1 MGYTACPSCGQPC
14 QTTHGILSHQARAK
28 CNISRSTTPD
38 LIVDYNANNANN
50 AAAVNLRNG
59 ENLAA
64 AIPARPTTL
73 LAGSRRN
80 NKRRRTSQSPPVA
93 RERARPRARNIHT
106 YYNPPA
112 TTGEQAIRLLSS
124 LQPQQDQDDLQQDQD
139 SLQQD
144 QDSLQWGQDSPRLG
158 SSYGSPN
165 DSTIGLIEGLLP
177 SPHGTIPDSQQ
188 PDQSS
193 TPSSPAE
200 SGIILYAQNTNQ
212 ARDTRNN
219 PDDDIASEYCPS
231 PTPLPV
237 YLGPQIPLQ
246 RTYGDEHTP
255 PPVDITDATGGRGHG
270 QDSCNSFQPRNKYL
284 QQLFSYNH
292 VQARD
297 HTFRGSQATYF
308 ADAAARCAAKYN
320 RQPTERHLLDFLL
333 LPKVGLTLGIQ
344 SEEFSVKYT
353 LQQYPDFKLP
363 PPTQVETEETQ
374 EHLGH
379 TNNLR
384 DTPTRRAQ
392 RLIERGYLSR
402 AARAL
407 TDPASLARNSA
418 EILTKLK
425 DKHPIGRRGPFAS
438 GASPRPG
445 PRPVAD
451 DIHQALASFATDT
464 AAGLSGWSV
473 PLLREACKQTQVVEF
488 LLQLCKQ
495 IQNGSAPG
503 NQLLTASRLVA
514 LDKEDNGVRP
524 IAVGEMVYRLVAK
537 VILRKQFAT
546 DQLASFQL
554 GVQSPGGVEPIVHL
568 LQHAVDGDLK
578 GYTHICLADFKNA
591 FNSVSRVAVS
601 AATLT
606 YAPEF
611 YKPAKW
617 AYNEPSALVMYDG
630 TVITSSEGVRQ
641 GDPLGP
647 LLFSLAIRDTLQQL
661 QKQLEQTSRRGLPP
675 PIVVAYLDDV
685 YIISGQEITPQQ
697 LERHLQQAP
706 ISLNR
711 QKTKSYNLRDLRQLG
726 LRTLGSFIGSQAG
739 KKEFLQRKTEELQ
752 QVLDRLQDLP
762 KQHALLLLRASTT
775 SLLRHLPRTLQGQE
789 LQEEFQGIDQR
800 LLQMVKHLQ
809 GSTDSKP
816 LDQDLVALPT
826 RLGGLGITLYA
837 ETASLA
843 YQNSR
848 TIADITLQRFLPAKL
863 FWRLPREPSPSP
875 SQTAPQ
881 PEDLME
887 QDDLQQDQGDLQRDQ
902 EDLQRDQD
910 DLQQDQDDLLQDQDD
925 LQQDQDDLQQDQ
937 GDLQQDQDS
946 LSRDRGRSRTRA
958 TQPTQHSLAYF
969 LAQSTQQDPQF
980 PMEHQ
985 QINPTSTGPART
997 IYRTAIDKLHKA
1009 RLARIQQK
1017 LTPMQEAVRMENAA
1031 YLGRRW
1037 LTALPTSQPLLLA
1050 DMDIAAA
1057 LCIRL
1062 LTTPEEEQDICRH
1075 CNRAY
1080 TFGHEDACRART
1092 RQTVVKHDKI
1102 CQALATALRTN
1113 QDNKVFLEPRG
1124 DYRDIRTDIRID
1136 NPKGTLHLD
1145 VSIISLTKEQ
1155 AKADPYA
1162 TLATEEQ
1169 VKRNK
1174 YRVLG
1179 QAFKPFI
1186 LSQGGLLG
1194 KDTSQTYKELQRSF
1208 LPSTAEWL
1216 DKYISVLLIR
1226 LRARNW
1232 MGYGID

>member
-1 MGYTACPSCGQPC
+1 
-14 QTTHGILSHQARAK
+14 L
-28 CNISRSTTPD
+28 
-38 LIVDYNANNANN
+38 
-50 AAAVNLRNG
+50 
-59 ENLAA
+59 
-64 AIPARPTTL
+64 
-73 LAGSRRN
+73 
-80 NKRRRTSQSPPVA
+80 
-93 RERARPRARNIHT
+93 
-106 YYNPPA
+106 
-112 TTGEQAIRLLSS
+112 
-124 LQPQQDQDDLQQDQD
+124 QQDQDDWQQDHDDLQQDQD
-139 SLQQD
+139 DWQQDHDDLQQD
-144 QDSLQWGQDSPRLG
+144 QDDWQQDHDDLQQDYDDLQLQQDTSPLD

-165 DSTIGLIEGLLP
+165 DSTIGLIEDLLP
-177 SPHGTIPDSQQ
+177 SPHATIPDRQLL
-188 PDQSS
+188 DYSS
-193 TPSSPAE
+193 APSSPVE
-200 SGIILYAQNTNQ
+200 SGIVLYTKNNSQTDNVGNDLAE
-212 ARDTRNN
+212 DTT
-219 PDDDIASEYCPS
+219 SEYCPS
-231 PTPLPV
+231 PTPSPIR
-237 YLGPQIPLQ
+237 LGPQILSQ

-255 PPVDITDATGGRGHG
+255 PPPDIADITGNKGYG
-270 QDSCNSFQPRNKYL
+270 QDSCNNFQPRNKYL

-292 VQARD
+292 VQAKD
-297 HTFRGSQATYF
+297 HTFRGSQASYF

-344 SEEFSVKYT
+344 SEAFSVKYT

-363 PPTQVETEETQ
+363 PPTQVETEEAQ

-379 TNNLR
+379 TNYQK

-392 RLIERGYLSR
+392 RLVERGYLSR

-407 TDPASLARNSA
+407 TSPASLARNSA
-418 EILTKLK
+418 DILAKLK
-425 DKHPIGRRGPFAS
+425 DKHPLGRKGPFAS

-445 PRPVAD
+445 PRPTAE

-473 PLLREACKQTQVVEF
+473 PLLREACKRTQVVEF

-503 NQLLTASRLVA
+503 SQLLTASRLVA

-524 IAVGEMVYRLVAK
+524 IAVGDMIYRLVAK

-546 DQLASFQL
+546 DQLAPFQL

-568 LQHAVDGDLK
+568 LRHAINGDLK
-578 GYTHICLADFKNA
+578 GYTHVCSADFKNA

-647 LLFSLAIRDTLQQL
+647 LLFSLAIQDTLQQL
-661 QKQLEQTSRRGLPP
+661 QKQLTKAARRGLPP

-685 YIISGQEITPQQ
+685 YIISAQEITPQQ
-697 LERHLQQAP
+697 LEQHLQQAP
-706 ISLNR
+706 ISLNA
-711 QKTKSYNLRDLRQLG
+711 QKTKSYSLQDLRQTG
-726 LRTLGSFIGSQAG
+726 LKTLGSFVGSQTS
-739 KKEFLQRKTEELQ
+739 KKEFLREKIGELQ

-775 SLLRHLPRTLQGQE
+775 SLLRHLPRTLEGPE
-789 LQEEFQGIDQR
+789 LQEELQDIDQR
-800 LLQMVKHLQ
+800 LLQMVKYLQ
-809 GSTDSKP
+809 GSTDSKL
-816 LDQDLVALPT
+816 LDQDLVAQPQ

-843 YQNSR
+843 FQNSR

-875 SQTAPQ
+875 DRATPE
-881 PEDLME
+881 PEDPME
-887 QDDLQQDQGDLQRDQ
+887 QDVLQQDQDALQQDQ
-902 EDLQRDQD
+902 DDSQQDRNSLQQDRD
-910 DLQQDQDDLLQDQDD
+910 DLQQDQDDPQQDQDDPQQDQDD
-925 LQQDQDDLQQDQ
+925 LQQDQDGLQQ
-937 GDLQQDQDS
+937 
-946 LSRDRGRSRTRA
+946 DRGRSRTRA

-985 QINPTSTGPART
+985 QIDSTSTGPART

-1017 LTPMQEAVRMENAA
+1017 LSPMQEAVRMENAA

-1050 DMDIAAA
+1050 DMDVAAA

-1092 RQTVVKHDKI
+1092 RQTIAKHDKI

-1113 QDNKVFLEPRG
+1113 LDNKVFLEPRG

-1136 NPKGTLHLD
+1136 NPKGTLYLD
-1145 VSIISLTKEQ
+1145 VSVISLTKE
-1155 AKADPYA
+1155 KARKDPYD
-1162 TLATEEQ
+1162 TLASTEQ
-1169 VKRNK
+1169 TKKNK

-1194 KDTSQTYKELQRSF
+1194 KETSQTYKELQRSF
-1208 LPSTAEWL
+1208 PPSTSEWL

-1232 MGYGID
+1232 MGYGIN

>member
-1 MGYTACPSCGQPC
+1 LCGV
-14 QTTHGILSHQARAK
+14 S
-28 CNISRSTTPD
+28 NISTPNVRL
-38 LIVDYNANNANN
+38 LI
-50 AAAVNLRNG
+50 
-59 ENLAA
+59 LA
-64 AIPARPTTL
+64 TL

-93 RERARPRARNIHT
+93 RERARARARNIHT
-106 YYNPPA
+106 YHEPPA
-112 TTGEQAIRLLSS
+112 TAREQATRLLNS
-124 LQPQQDQDDLQQDQD
+124 LQLQTNQRDIEQDQLDLQQDQLD
-139 SLQQD
+139 LQQD
-144 QDSLQWGQDSPRLG
+144 EDDLQLQQHTSPLG

-165 DSTIGLIEGLLP
+165 DSTIGLIEDLLP
-177 SPHGTIPDSQQ
+177 SPHTTIPDRQRL
-188 PDQSS
+188 DDSS
-193 TPSSPAE
+193 APSSPAE
-200 SGIILYAQNTNQ
+200 SGIVLYAESNDQTRE
-212 ARDTRNN
+212 ARNDLH
-219 PDDDIASEYCPS
+219 DDITSEYCPS
-231 PTPLPV
+231 PTPSPIR
-237 YLGPQIPLQ
+237 LGPQIPSQ

-255 PPVDITDATGGRGHG
+255 PPPDIADVTRGRGRGQG
-270 QDSCNSFQPRNKYL
+270 QDSCNNFQPRNKYL

-297 HTFRGSQATYF
+297 YTFRGSQASYF
-308 ADAAARCAAKYN
+308 ADAAARCATKYN

-333 LPKVGLTLGIQ
+333 LPKAGLTLGIQ
-344 SEEFSVKYT
+344 SEAFSVKYT

-363 PPTQVETEETQ
+363 PPTQVETEEAQ

-379 TNNLR
+379 PNNQK

-392 RLIERGYLSR
+392 RLVERGYLSR

-407 TDPASLARNSA
+407 TSPSSLARNSA
-418 EILTKLK
+418 DILAKLK
-425 DKHPIGRRGPFAS
+425 DKHPIGRKGPFAS

-445 PRPVAD
+445 PRPTAE

-473 PLLREACKQTQVVEF
+473 PLLREACKRSQVVEF

-503 NQLLTASRLVA
+503 SQLLIASRLVA

-524 IAVGEMVYRLVAK
+524 IAVGDMIYRLVAK

-546 DQLASFQL
+546 DQLAPFQL

-568 LQHAVDGDLK
+568 LRHAIDGDLK
-578 GYTHICLADFKNA
+578 GYTHVCLADFKNA
-591 FNSVSRVAVS
+591 FNSISRVAVS

-630 TVITSSEGVRQ
+630 TVVTSSEGVRQ

-661 QKQLEQTSRRGLPP
+661 QKRLATTARRGLPP

-706 ISLNR
+706 ISLNA
-711 QKTKSYNLRDLRQLG
+711 QKTKSYSLQDLRQSG
-726 LRTLGSFIGSQAG
+726 LKTLGSFVGSQAG
-739 KKEFLQRKTEELQ
+739 KKEFLRGKIGELQ

-775 SLLRHLPRTLQGQE
+775 SLLRHLPRTLEGQE
-789 LQEEFQGIDQR
+789 LQEELQDIDRR
-800 LLQMVKHLQ
+800 LLQMVKYLQ

-843 YQNSR
+843 FQNSR
-848 TIADITLQRFLPAKL
+848 TIADITLQKFLPAKL

-875 SQTAPQ
+875 DRATPE
-881 PEDLME
+881 PEDLMD
-887 QDDLQQDQGDLQRDQ
+887 QD
-902 EDLQRDQD
+902 DLQRDQD
-910 DLQQDQDDLLQDQDD
+910 DLQQGQDDLQQDRDDLQQDRDDLQQDQDD
-925 LQQDQDDLQQDQ
+925 LQQDQDDLQQDRD
-937 GDLQQDQDS
+937 DLQQDEDDLQQEQDHDD
-946 LSRDRGRSRTRA
+946 LQQDRGRSRTRA

-985 QINPTSTGPART
+985 QIDPTSTGPART
-997 IYRTAIDKLHKA
+997 IYRAAMDKLHKA

-1017 LTPMQEAVRMENAA
+1017 LSPMQEAVRMENAA

-1037 LTALPTSQPLLLA
+1037 LTALPTSQPMLLA
-1050 DMDIAAA
+1050 DMDVAAA

-1075 CNRAY
+1075 CNRVY

-1092 RQTVVKHDKI
+1092 RQTIVKHDKI
-1102 CQALATALRTN
+1102 CQALATALRAN
-1113 QDNKVFLEPRG
+1113 LDNKVFLEPRG

-1155 AKADPYA
+1155 AKKDPYD

-1169 VKRNK
+1169 MKKNK

-1194 KDTSQTYKELQRSF
+1194 KETSQTYKELQRSF
-1208 LPSTAEWL
+1208 PTSTSEWL

-1232 MGYGID
+1232 MGYGIN